1 MKKILGIICVGLLI
15 VIAGCSKDILNKGET
30 DVYPLTGL
38 EAADDVNNRPVGVM
52 VNNHPDARPQTG
64 LSEADIVFEILAE
77 GNITRFLA
85 IFQSNQSE
93 TVGPV
98 RSAREY
104 YFELAKGYDALY
116 VYHGS
121 AKKVE
126 KLLQASG
133 VDSINGAFHD
143 DDKTLFKREDFRV
156 APHNSYLLFD
166 AVYDQAEKEDF
177 KIESNQKPL
186 TFLDEADDIEGESA
200 ESIEINYASSL
211 VEYTYDATNESYVR
225 YNDNEQTVELA
236 DDTPIEVDN
245 VFIVKMDHEV
255 IDSEGRRAID
265 IESGGEAY
273 LIQKGKVQTVTWENS
288 DGRIVPVEDGNE
300 LGLVKGKTWI
310 NVVPTTYE
318 LNKEINILK

>member
-1 MKKILGIICVGLLI
+1 MKKVGSIILLI
-15 VIAGCSKDILNKGET
+15 FMVMLVGCSSGTKN

-38 EAADDVNNRPVGVM
+38 EAGDDGNNRTVSVM

-64 LSEADIVFEILAE
+64 LSEADIVFEILTE

-85 IFQSNQSE
+85 LFQSEQPE
-93 TVGPV
+93 VVGPV

-116 VYHGS
+116 LYHGS

-143 DDKTLFKREDFRV
+143 DDKEIFKREDFRV

-166 AVYDQAEKEDF
+166 AVYDQAEADGF
-177 KIESNQKPL
+177 KIESKQKPL
-186 TFLDEADDIEGESA
+186 TFLNEDDEIKGESA
-200 ESIEINYASSL
+200 EHVQINYASSGSPV
-211 VEYTYDATNESYVR
+211 VEFTYDETNDTYLR
-225 YNDNEQTVELA
+225 YNDTEQTVELS
-236 DDTPIEVDN
+236 DDTPIEVEN
-245 VFIVKMDHEV
+245 VFIAEMNHEV

-265 IESGGEAY
+265 IESGGNGY
-273 LIQKGKVQTVTWENS
+273 LIQKGKVQTVEWENS
-288 DGRIVPVEDGNE
+288 DGRIIPVKDGE
-300 LGLVKGKTWI
+300 EIGLAKGKTWI
-310 NVVPTTYE
+310 NVIPTSYGLDEAVTIT
-318 LNKEINILK
+318 N

>member
-1 MKKILGIICVGLLI
+1 MKNKISI
-15 VIAGCSKDILNKGET
+15 VAVVFVFLFAGCSLTSEKDEI
-30 DVYPLTGL
+30 YPLTGL
-38 EAADDVNNRPVGVM
+38 KADKEKNNRPISVM

-85 IFQSNQSE
+85 IFQSEQPKV
-93 TVGPV
+93 VGPV

-143 DDKTLFKREDFRV
+143 DDKKLFKREDFRI
-156 APHNSYLLFD
+156 APHNSYFLLD
-166 AVYDQAEKEDF
+166 AIYPQAEKTGY
-177 KIESNQKPL
+177 KVESNQKPL
-186 TFLDEADDIEGESA
+186 TFLNENQEIKGEAVNKIK
-200 ESIEINYASSL
+200 INYASSL
-211 VEYTYDATNESYVR
+211 VEFAYDATNETYLR
-225 YNDNEQTVELA
+225 YNDSEQTVEL
-236 DDTPIEVDN
+236 TNEKPIEIDN
-245 VFIVKMDHEV
+245 VLIVKMDHET
-255 IDSEGRRAID
+255 IDNEGRRAID
-265 IESGGEAY
+265 IESGGDAY
-273 LIQKGKVQTVTWENS
+273 LFQKGQVQLLEWENL
-288 DGRIVPVEDGNE
+288 DGRIIPVKAGEKV
-300 LGLVKGKTWI
+300 GLVKGKTWI

-318 LNKEINILK
+318 LKDELIFNE

>member
-1 MKKILGIICVGLLI
+1 MKKKLGLMFIVLLFAL
-15 VIAGCSKDILNKGET
+15 VGCSKGDGT
-30 DVYPLTGL
+30 YPLTGL
-38 EAADDVNNRPVGVM
+38 KSEDDANNRTLGVM

-64 LSEADIVFEILAE
+64 LSDADIVFEILSE
-77 GNITRFLA
+77 GNVTRFLA
-85 IFQSNQSE
+85 LFQSNIPE
-93 TVGPV
+93 VAGPV

-126 KLLQASG
+126 KLLQKSG

-143 DDKTLFKREDFRV
+143 DDKVLFKREDFRV
-156 APHNSYLLFD
+156 APHNSYVFLD

-177 KIESNQKPL
+177 KIENKQKPL
-186 TFLDEADDIEGESA
+186 TFLDDGDKVEGESA
-200 ESIEINYASSL
+200 EKISINYSNSL
-211 VEYTYDATNESYVR
+211 VEFAYDATNETYLR

-236 DDTPIEVDN
+236 DQTPIEVEN

-265 IESGGEAY
+265 IEAGGEGY
-273 LIQKGKVQTVTWENS
+273 LIQQGKVQTVEWENS
-288 DGRIVPVEDGNE
+288 DGRIVPVKDNKEIGF
-300 LGLVKGKTWI
+300 VKGQTWI

-318 LNKEINILK
+318 LNNEITITNE